1 MKKIIISNI
10 FYILFVFLLLTN
22 NSISEKK
29 ITIELK
35 IGNEI
40 LTNIDI
46 ENEQDYLVAL
56 NTSLKDVPKNQ
67 LKEVINKQKVLRNQK
82 SLMMMSKMLILKK
95 SKISLIKPS
104 E

>member
-1 MKKIIISNI
+1 MKKIIFSNI
-10 FYILFVFLLLTN
+10 SYILFIFFLFTN

-29 ITIELK
+29 IIIELK

-46 ENEQDYLVAL
+46 EKEQDYLVAL

-67 LKEVINKQKVLRNQK
+67 LKEIARNSIIK
-82 SLMMMSKMLILKK
+82 EIISGISILG
-95 SKISLIKPS
+95 
-104 E
+104 